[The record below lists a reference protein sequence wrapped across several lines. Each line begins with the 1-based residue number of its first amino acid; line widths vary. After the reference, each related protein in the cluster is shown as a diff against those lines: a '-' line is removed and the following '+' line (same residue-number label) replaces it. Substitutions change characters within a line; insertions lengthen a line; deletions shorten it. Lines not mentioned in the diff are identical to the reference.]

1 MPVKKERVP
10 ASKWLI
16 VRTLT
21 KIAQLKPSKAESTT
35 NSFEVI
41 VYFNGKGTGSPFI
54 LTNEVRAQNEWTF
67 ALLEERQ
74 QRLLGVL
81 T

>member
-1 MPVKKERVP
+1 MK
-10 ASKWLI
+10 
-16 VRTLT
+16 
-21 KIAQLKPSKAESTT
+21 KAESTT

-41 VYFNGKGTGSPFI
+41 VYFNGKGPGSPFI
-54 LTNEVRAQNEWTF
+54 PTNEVRAQNEWAF